1 MYPQQQYVQQPQQP
15 QQNQPQALNGIVFN
29 MLDQSTFNPNLPN
42 NNDVQAQVQ
51 LTPWL
56 QQPTA
61 QQLLARAVAVFRLRL
76 QERAQRTFVHT
87 WAYNN
92 ISQNRFQ
99 NQVWTEWCNRLAGFL
114 EFLIVCQ
121 PQTNPPETA
130 LAKATDSMFKCYMSA
145 CVAMN
150 PQLQQFIPQD
160 QYGQAMHS
168 DIQKFSQI
176 LGVINQDLQAY
187 RSGRQMTPQ
196 QQMPQQY
203 QQQPQ
208 YGQPQQ
214 LPPVNMAQY
223 GQPQYAQP
231 MAPLPLQSMAVGSQP
246 VQALQPLPV
255 HSAPGVGST
264 GMDYG
269 IPSKEPVVTPP
280 QQMLAQP
287 TKPLNPVETYG
298 VSVAPVET
306 VAPVQQA
313 QTVEDLSRPIP
324 TSAAEVQMD
333 PHYYMPAGFTV
344 DEERPFDI
352 IHSPGGIVTR
362 PAYQVKDWKVTR
374 NDTFVYTQLVD
385 PNRFIRF
392 YTKWPDGMVQEN
404 IVEITPQMS
413 YIKHEIDADLRG
425 AAADPKGKVV
435 RTVVEVHK
443 TIADMKPIAQVKE
456 LMLTD
461 EDQPVQLTV
470 EFQGST
476 DMENEVE
483 ARKHL
488 RAELGLDKTAKLPAY
503 EYRSSRTHLIDL
515 DEDGYNTVMAS
526 LDSNDLV
533 QLGKDLQLHTRQG
546 VLTPRVF
553 NFLNERLTRETNSFM
568 RDAMSLEQV
577 TIDNFCEDIG
587 PLLDGLASMDTK
599 YVTLLKGASQL
610 ILARS
615 IQLYRN
621 TEEDGEV
628 TYSVNDSFI
637 NLQTGWTL
645 AEIAD
650 GKLSEEAQLVSNF
663 THQALVDAIKG
674 MYSRADDAARILNR
688 FRVITLDGAY
698 LEIFRGVLIQ
708 SAFMFKRVA

>member
-1 MYPQQQYVQQPQQP
+1 MYPQQYVQQP

-29 MLDQSTFNPNLPN
+29 LLDQSTFNPNLPN

-56 QQPTA
+56 QQQSA

-99 NQVWTEWCNRLAGFL
+99 NQVWTDWCNRLAGFL

-130 LAKATDSMFKCYMSA
+130 LAKATDSMFKCYLSS

-160 QYGQAMHS
+160 QYGQAMHA

-187 RSGRQMTPQ
+187 RSGRQMSPQ
-196 QQMPQQY
+196 QQMPQYAQP
-203 QQQPQ
+203 QQQ

-214 LPPVNMAQY
+214 LPPISMAQY
-223 GQPQYAQP
+223 GQQQPQYHQP
-231 MAPLPLQSMAVGSQP
+231 VAPLPLQSMAVGSQP
-246 VQALQPLPV
+246 VQSLQPLPV
-255 HSAPGVGST
+255 HSSPGAGST

-280 QQMLAQP
+280 QQLLSQP
-287 TKPLNPVETYG
+287 VKPLNPVETYG
-298 VSVAPVET
+298 VSVAAVET

-313 QTVEDLSRPIP
+313 YVPEELDRPIP
-324 TSAAEVQMD
+324 SSAAEVTMD

-392 YTKWPDGMVQEN
+392 YTKFPDGMVQEN
-404 IVEITPQMS
+404 IVEITPMME

-425 AAADPKGKVV
+425 AAVNTKGKVV
-435 RTVVEVHK
+435 RNIVEVHK
-443 TIADMKPIAQVKE
+443 SIADMKPIAQVKE

-488 RAELGLDKTAKLPAY
+488 RAELGLAKDAKLPAY

-515 DEDGYNTVMAS
+515 DEDGFNTIMAS
-526 LDSNDLV
+526 LDCNDLV
-533 QLGKDLQLHTRQG
+533 QIGKDLQLHTRQG
-546 VLTPRVF
+546 ILTPRVF
-553 NFLNERLTRETNSFM
+553 NFLDERLTRETNSFLK
-568 RDAMSLEQV
+568 DAMSLENV
-577 TIDNFCEDIG
+577 SIDNFCEDIG
-587 PLLDGLASMDTK
+587 ALLDGLATMDSK
-599 YVTLLKGASQL
+599 YVSLLKGASQL

-615 IQLYRN
+615 IQLYR
-621 TEEDGEV
+621 TTDEDEEV
-628 TYSVNDSFI
+628 SYSVNDSFI

-645 AEIAD
+645 AEISD
-650 GKLSEEAQLVSNF
+650 GKLSDEAQLVSNF
-663 THQALVDAIKG
+663 THQALIDAIKG